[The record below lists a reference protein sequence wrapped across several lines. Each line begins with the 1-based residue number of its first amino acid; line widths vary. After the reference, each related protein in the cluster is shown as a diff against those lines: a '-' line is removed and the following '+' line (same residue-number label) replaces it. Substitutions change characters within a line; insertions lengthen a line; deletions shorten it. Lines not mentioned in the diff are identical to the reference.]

1 MNAFLRIPPAVVAA
15 SLLLGGCGH
24 FITNAGPST
33 STVESVPQAKS
44 TLPGI
49 RLLRVDYALA
59 HAVEAREA
67 RQRVS
72 AFFPSRGH
80 PNHFVGPGDE
90 LAIFLWESPPARLFA
105 PRRFAVAGEGVAG
118 GGAAMVR
125 LPVQTVDNAG
135 EVVVPFAGDIH
146 VAGRTLSQIER
157 DIVAKLSEK
166 ANHPQAIVELAVN
179 NTRNI
184 TVVGNVPHSREVPL
198 APGGVRLLRAIALAG
213 GVTQS
218 VEKVSIQLSRD
229 GRVMTMPLQAVL
241 RDPRENIPL
250 RAGDVVTAIYQ
261 PASFTVLG
269 ATGRNAEVN
278 FEASGISLAQAIA
291 RAGGLDDN
299 RANPL
304 AVFLFRLAAPRSLP
318 AGLQGGHLVDGKV
331 PAIFEFDLRDPAVFF
346 AAQTFPIHDH
356 DLLYVSDAPSDDL
369 QKVLTIVGSIV
380 FPYQA
385 YATSGG
391 TTP

>member
-1 MNAFLRIPPAVVAA
+1 MNAFFRIPPAVVAV

-24 FITNAGPST
+24 FITNAGPNT

-49 RLLRVDYALA
+49 RLFHVNYALA
-59 HAVEAREA
+59 HALEAREA
-67 RQRVS
+67 RQRFS
-72 AFFPSRGH
+72 AFFPGREH

-105 PRRFAVAGEGVAG
+105 PRRFPVAGEGMAG
-118 GGAAMVR
+118 GGVTMVR

-135 EVVVPFAGDIH
+135 EVVVPFAGNIH
-146 VAGRTLSQIER
+146 VAGRTLSQIEH
-157 DIVAKLSEK
+157 DIVAKLSDK

-218 VEKVSIQLSRD
+218 VEKVSIQLSRG
-229 GRVMTMPLQAVL
+229 GRVMTMPLQTVL

-250 RAGDVVTAIYQ
+250 CAGDVVTAIYQ

-299 RANPL
+299 RANPS
-304 AVFLFRLAAPRSLP
+304 AVFLFRFAAPGSLP
-318 AGLQGGHLVDGKV
+318 PGLQGGHLVDGKV

-356 DLLYVSDAPSDDL
+356 DLLYVSDAPANDL

>member
-1 MNAFLRIPPAVVAA
+1 MNAFFRILPAVAVVP
-15 SLLLGGCGH
+15 LLLGGCGH
-24 FITNAGPST
+24 FITNAGPNT
-33 STVESVPQAKS
+33 SAVESVPQAKS
-44 TLPGI
+44 TLRDI
-49 RLLRVDYALA
+49 HLFHVDYALA

-67 RQRVS
+67 RQRFS
-72 AFFPSRGH
+72 AFFSSREH
-80 PNHFVGPGDE
+80 TNHFVGPGDV
-90 LAIFLWESPPARLFA
+90 LAIFLWESPPAKLFA
-105 PRRFAVAGEGVAG
+105 PRRFPPAGEGMSG
-118 GGAAMVR
+118 GGAIMVR

-135 EVVVPFAGDIH
+135 EVVVPFAGNIH

-157 DIVAKLSEK
+157 DIVAKLSGK

-241 RDPRENIPL
+241 RDPSENIPL

-304 AVFLFRLAAPRSLP
+304 AVFLFRLAAPGSLP
-318 AGLQGGHLVDGKV
+318 ARLQGGHLVDGKV

-356 DLLYVSDAPSDDL
+356 DLLYVSDAPADDL